1 MPDTLVWRNRLG
13 YNEQMVLNY
22 LRHPAYKDYPVVGV
36 NWIQANEFCKWRTNA
51 LNQNILEKEK
61 PQTGLNNFGDVNIG
75 NPFANRLSVL
85 FSEKE
90 IQQIRQSGALELFE
104 QRRDELQNLA

>member
-1 MPDTLVWRNRLG
+1 MTIPDNATWETVSDSTDTYEYLNGRLRSNIDMTLAQFPR
-13 YNEQMVLNY
+13 E
-22 LRHPAYKDYPVVGV
+22 AD
-36 NWIQANEFCKWRTNA
+36 ISIDA
-51 LNQNILEKEK
+51 NILEKEK